1 MGSQNEPEEG
11 GGDREALGRRLRVLR
26 KARKWSMRDLAERA
40 GASLSY
46 ISQIEAGTANVSVA
60 MLRKLAGVFGIEW
73 IEFYQEM
80 PSSHGVLKKAD
91 RPAFDPG
98 GGQRHYAI
106 TRRPLV
112 DVEVGVVEYEPG
124 AFIGG
129 DDYTHDDCHEIFV
142 VLKGRFAFRLD
153 GEEFELSEGDSVD
166 FRSSVPHMVRSL
178 GPEVGEGLW
187 IAAPPTGRP
196 VPAPSA

>member
-1 MGSQNEPEEG
+1 M
-11 GGDREALGRRLRVLR
+11 RE
-26 KARKWSMRDLAERA
+26 LATRA
-40 GASLSY
+40 GVSVSY
-46 ISQIEAGTANVSVA
+46 ISQIEAGTANVSVV

-80 PSSHGVLKKAD
+80 PSSRGVLRKAD
-91 RPAFDPG
+91 RPSFDPG

-106 TRRPLV
+106 TRRPLL

-129 DDYTHDDCHEIFV
+129 EEYTHDDSHEIFL
-142 VLKGRFAFRLD
+142 VLKGRFAFHLD
-153 GEEFELSEGDSVD
+153 GQDHELGEGDSVD
-166 FRSSVPHMVRSL
+166 FRSSMPHGVRSL

-187 IAAPPTGRP
+187 ITAPPTGRP
-196 VPAPSA
+196 PSGVEG